1 MKIKNLV
8 LCRGDG
14 KGYARLRIVGSAG
27 RDVAVEAALEDGS
40 SIPTLWLKES
50 DPASDVVGVLV
61 FPLLDDVTLFV
72 RVVQRGGDEP
82 LCAMRLP
89 AGKLKWLSRL
99 NYRLRPSLCVA
110 LRGTDERSVDRLR
123 LSLVMC
129 MPDGEEGVW
138 RIAAESRSL
147 GSQPRFSAW
156 DGAGHA
162 LQIDPIFFEDQCIPD
177 GTVEGVRRRMV
188 VSVRVP
194 AAAGGLFV
202 VAEDETGAALPA
214 MLGFDKAA
222 FFGELHRAL
231 RRVRNAA
238 DEDDYRAWRESR
250 KMEGLSGSR
259 LDPEVSLSPLVS
271 VVVPCYRV
279 NERYFEEMLES
290 VLAQS
295 YVRWELVLVDSECE
309 SSKVPGIVERIA
321 DDRITVVPLRDNLGI
336 VGNTNAGI
344 QHARG

>member
-1 MKIKNLV
+1 
-8 LCRGDG
+8 
-14 KGYARLRIVGSAG
+14 
-27 RDVAVEAALEDGS
+27 
-40 SIPTLWLKES
+40 
-50 DPASDVVGVLV
+50 
-61 FPLLDDVTLFV
+61 
-72 RVVQRGGDEP
+72 
-82 LCAMRLP
+82 
-89 AGKLKWLSRL
+89 
-99 NYRLRPSLCVA
+99 
-110 LRGTDERSVDRLR
+110 
-123 LSLVMC
+123 MC

-156 DGAGHA
+156 DGVGRA

-194 AAAGGLFV
+194 AATGGLFV

-250 KMEGLSGSR
+250 KMGGLSGSR

-271 VVVPCYRV
+271 IVVPCYRV

-344 QHARG
+344 QHARASTWRSSSTTTCWSRTRWRRTSRPSSSIPTRACCTATRTRSRSGERSGTLCSRLISTEICCTHTIASRIGSWCARMFWPRRACPTTR

>member
-72 RVVQRGGDEP
+72 RVVQRGGDELVRDALACREAEMALSP
-82 LCAMRLP
+82 ELP
-89 AGKLKWLSRL
+89 PPSVPVRCFAWRGRAVGRSFAPFAGHVYAGW
-99 NYRLRPSLCVA
+99 
-110 LRGTDERSVDRLR
+110 RGGGMAHCRRVPFAGIS
-123 LSLVMC
+123 
-129 MPDGEEGVW
+129 
-138 RIAAESRSL
+138 A
-147 GSQPRFSAW
+147 RFSAW
-156 DGAGHA
+156 DGVGHA

-194 AAAGGLFV
+194 AATGGLFV

-271 VVVPCYRV
+271 IVVPWLSG
-279 NERYFEEMLES
+279 ERALLRGDAGIRPCAKLRS
-290 VLAQS
+290 VGT
-295 YVRWELVLVDSECE
+295 R
-309 SSKVPGIVERIA
+309 PRRFRERI
-321 DDRITVVPLRDNLGI
+321 LKG
-336 VGNTNAGI
+336 AG
-344 QHARG
+344 HRRAHR